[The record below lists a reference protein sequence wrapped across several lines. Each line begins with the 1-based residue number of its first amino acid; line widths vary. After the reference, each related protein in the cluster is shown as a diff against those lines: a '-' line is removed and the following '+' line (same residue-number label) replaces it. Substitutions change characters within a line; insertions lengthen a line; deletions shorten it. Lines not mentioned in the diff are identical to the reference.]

1 MTLEASLVVPMVI
14 CVFCLLIYFAEY
26 MYGRCVI
33 SQDCY
38 ILAFRASV
46 ESQKT
51 GKSPEEYVLEN
62 GHIQAGKKYFGCSK
76 PSFSAQQAGK
86 TIRVQGNTET
96 KHSAMGRYFLKPING
111 WELEASFTAKQRN
124 YPKHVTLI
132 KRLKDIGLKE

>member
-1 MTLEASLVVPMVI
+1 MRFLPSDL
-14 CVFCLLIYFAEY
+14 FCGVYVWKMCYFSGLLYSCFQ
-26 MYGRCVI
+26 GKRG
-33 SQDCY
+33 
-38 ILAFRASV
+38 
-46 ESQKT
+46 ESENRK
-51 GKSPEEYVLEN
+51 KLEN

-124 YPKHVTLI
+124 YPKHVRLI